1 MLTGLLVNF
10 NEIPK
15 VNCIKVTHFF
25 ILPHKKSK
33 KKEKKK
39 VKYPFVLNHKRE
51 GKIGIKINKEGT
63 GREDFAVGFRF
74 FLRHK
79 K

>member
-25 ILPHKKSK
+25 HYSHT

-39 VKYPFVLNHKRE
+39 SKVPICLKLK
-51 GKIGIKINKEGT
+51 KE
-63 GREDFAVGFRF
+63 RA
-74 FLRHK
+74 K
-79 K
+79 

>member
-15 VNCIKVTHFF
+15 VNCIKVTHFL

-33 KKEKKK
+33 KKKKK
-39 VKYPFVLNHKRE
+39 KSKVPICLKPQK
-51 GKIGIKINKEGT
+51 
-63 GREDFAVGFRF
+63 GRA
-74 FLRHK
+74 K
-79 K
+79 

>member
-1 MLTGLLVNF
+1 MLTGLLVNL

-39 VKYPFVLNHKRE
+39 
-51 GKIGIKINKEGT
+51 
-63 GREDFAVGFRF
+63 
-74 FLRHK
+74 
-79 K
+79 